1 MAMFQKGFAS
11 FGFWSVVAAGETAAW
26 RLKWVAI
33 PVALATVWV
42 GLKLYRSIKQRP
54 DRFCGVVYARRGL
67 LASAVVCLLIAVLIG
82 VTVPARLRQREMSR
96 EAAKNAALT
105 TFDLA
110 LFRYQLE
117 HKTLPDQST
126 VKEQLSTLS
135 DPDGSIAAALAVIDL
150 QGYQPRAEVAA
161 VASEKS
167 RSLRGA
173 AIRKASFNSS
183 TDDSTPAGLAF
194 THYELRLAGDDKVFG
209 TDDDYIVRDGVI
221 KKATDVAQGG
231 LGKTAGALRP

>member
-1 MAMFQKGFAS
+1 
-11 FGFWSVVAAGETAAW
+11 
-26 RLKWVAI
+26 
-33 PVALATVWV
+33 VW
-42 GLKLYRSIKQRP
+42 
-54 DRFCGVVYARRGL
+54 
-67 LASAVVCLLIAVLIG
+67 
-82 VTVPARLRQREMSR
+82 
-96 EAAKNAALT
+96 T

-126 VKEQLSTLS
+126 VKEELSTLS

-161 VASEKS
+161 VAGEKS
-167 RSLRGA
+167 RSLRGV

-194 THYELRLAGDDKVFG
+194 THYELRLAGDDKIFG
-209 TDDDYIVRDGVI
+209 NDDDYIVRDGVI
-221 KKATDVAQGG
+221 MKSTDVAKGG